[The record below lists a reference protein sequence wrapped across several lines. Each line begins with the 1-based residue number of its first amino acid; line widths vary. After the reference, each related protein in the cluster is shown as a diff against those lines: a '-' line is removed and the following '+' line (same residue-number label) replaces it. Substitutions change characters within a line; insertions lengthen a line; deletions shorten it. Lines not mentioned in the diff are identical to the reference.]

1 MANPPMTMQQYQAQ
15 ILSAQ
20 QAQKNAAAMA
30 PTTSG
35 LAVAL
40 NGASGYLNGQKEAA
54 ANTAM
59 QAATPTGIGSDAVA
73 SVQGGASDPGMV
85 SNFLNAMGVSPSTA
99 SAAIGKKSDRRLKT
113 DVARIGTLPN
123 GLGVYTYRLEGG
135 PIETG
140 LMADEVAQ
148 VHPDATWFD
157 PDDGFARVNYAKAVL

>member
-1 MANPPMTMQQYQAQ
+1 MTMQQYQAQ

-73 SVQGGASDPGMV
+73 SAQNGASDPGMV
-85 SNFLNAMGVSPSTA
+85 SNFLNAMGVSPSAA
-99 SAAIGKKSDRRLKT
+99 STAIGKKSDRRLKS
-113 DVARIGTLPN
+113 DVTRIGTLPN

-135 PIETG
+135 PTETG
-140 LMADEVAQ
+140 LMADEVAH
-148 VHPDATWFD
+148 VHPGATWFD
-157 PDDGFARVNYAKAVL
+157 PDDGFARVDYAKAVL

>member
-73 SVQGGASDPGMV
+73 SAQSGASDPGMV

-135 PIETG
+135 PTENRPHG
-140 LMADEVAQ
+140 
-148 VHPDATWFD
+148 
-157 PDDGFARVNYAKAVL
+157 